1 MTKIAIFYHV
11 YQYGDWENVFK
22 EQIDK
27 LKKSLLFDIAD
38 FIYIGVSGEEILPMT
53 QEDYDRIDVIQR
65 IYGEDKKQGEAPTLR
80 SLYEFCKNKQDNWNV
95 LFLHAKGVTWSLGDK
110 KKLYV

>member
-27 LKKSLLFDIAD
+27 LKKSGLFDRAD
-38 FIYIGVSGEEILPMT
+38 FLYIGVNGEELLPLSA
-53 QEDYDRIDVIQR
+53 EDYDRIDV
-65 IYGEDKKQGEAPTLR
+65 L
-80 SLYEFCKNKQDNWNV
+80 
-95 LFLHAKGVTWSLGDK
+95 
-110 KKLYV
+110 